1 MNDPRIKVPK
11 YADIGAQGDAN
22 SSAKTLT
29 LIVYGLQAVS
39 FLLGITF
46 VAAVIVNYIKRQ
58 DVVGTWLESHF
69 RWQIRTFWYSVL
81 WAVIGFLLAFVVIG
95 YAILFA
101 AAVWL
106 VYRIVKG
113 LIRLSEN
120 RPMYEEAG
128 PAASA

>member
-11 YADIGAQGDAN
+11 YADIGTRPEGDN
-22 SSAKTLT
+22 SAKTIT
-29 LIVYGLQAVS
+29 LIVYALQAIS
-39 FLLGITF
+39 FLFGITF
-46 VAAVIVNYIKRQ
+46 IAAVIVNYIKRE
-58 DVVGTWLESHF
+58 DVAGTWLESHF

-81 WAVIGFLLAFVVIG
+81 WVVTGLVLAFVVVG

-113 LIRLSEN
+113 LIRLSDN
-120 RPMYEEAG
+120 RPMYDDSG
-128 PAASA
+128 PATSA